1 MGYVKTSFPSLSSA
15 ATKIAYLENPS
26 NGVCY
31 DKDDLHLQNGQ
42 SPDMVNLEAF
52 SGVLR
57 TRAGQCSVF
66 GKDPLCSSF
75 HSITKQPFYDAT
87 ILHNGTNLYKLSS
100 GKSPELLFSDMPDA
114 NSVFVEFKSKLYIY
128 TSLRIYSV
136 DKDFKVIEEMP
147 YAPLLFEAFHR
158 THENAKVNTNNKF
171 NLVAPALTVS
181 YRESSIGAT
190 EYNFPVEAD
199 IARPIIIKAEN
210 ETVDASKY
218 TLSSKKITFK
228 EYVFVDS
235 SRPLTVSFFA
245 KNIEDLGFEDKF
257 SKCTIGETFGGTIVS
272 GTRIFMTGNSDLPGY
287 YFTSELLDPLRFDE
301 DSYDIIGSGNENIT
315 AMIKQYGNLV
325 LFTDRSVFRMTYEY
339 QDSETIFSVKEL
351 SHYIGCDIPRSVE
364 IIDNRIV
371 FANSLKGVFLID
383 SSEDFGEQNIK
394 PISGNINEGSS
405 VCLLSQDKDA
415 IKNAFSIDFNRKY
428 YLCVGTYVYVW
439 DYNARYYSSSS
450 DYSSSQQRLV
460 WYVFCGIKAHTF
472 FELDGLLY
480 TAGTQTD
487 SGFAVFKNEG
497 KDFDK
502 PIQYSFSSAKTYLSY
517 PHLFKSIREL
527 MLDIKC
533 ESDAKI
539 DLFDR
544 EEKFFEYLL
553 KHSENCKKS
562 VKVPSRRTHLF
573 NFSISGQGNME
584 FSNICVKFKLL
595 N

>member
-31 DKDDLHLQNGQ
+31 NKDDLYLQNGQ

-75 HSITKQPFYDAT
+75 HSITKQPFYNAT

-114 NSVFVEFKSKLYIY
+114 NSVFVEFKAKLYIY

-136 DKDFKVIEEMP
+136 DKNFKVIEEMP
-147 YAPLLFEAFHR
+147 YAPLLY
-158 THENAKVNTNNKF
+158 NKYSASSISSGTQLDEKL
-171 NLVAPALTVS
+171 NLAAPVLKVS
-181 YRESSIGAT
+181 YRNCEETRI
-190 EYNFPVEAD
+190 YNLP
-199 IARPIIIKAEN
+199 IKADVQRPFQVLYADQILSPDTYTVEEKKVTLN
-210 ETVDASKY
+210 EKTTVDDDHPFS
-218 TLSSKKITFK
+218 I
-228 EYVFVDS
+228 
-235 SRPLTVSFFA
+235 SFFA
-245 KNIEDLGFEDKF
+245 QNPEDIGFEDKF
-257 SKCTIGETFGGTIVS
+257 SKCTLGATFGGTIVS
-272 GTRIFMTGNSDLPGY
+272 GTRVFMTGNSDLPGY
-287 YFTSELLDPLRFDE
+287 YFTSELLAPLRFDE

-325 LFTDRSVFRMTYEY
+325 VFTDRSVFKMTYEY

-351 SHYIGCDIPRSVE
+351 NHYIGCDVPRSVE

-371 FANSLKGVFLID
+371 FANSSKGVFLID

-405 VCLLSQDKDA
+405 VCLLSRDKEA
-415 IKNAFSIDFNRKY
+415 LRNAFSIDFNRKY
-428 YLCVGTYVYVW
+428 YLCVGNYVYVW

-450 DYSSSQQRLV
+450 DYSTSQQKLV

-480 TAGTQTD
+480 TAGTQID
-487 SGFAVFKNEG
+487 SGFAVFKYEG

-502 PIQYSFSSAKTYLSY
+502 PIQYSFTSAKTYLSY
-517 PHLFKSIREL
+517 PHLFKSIREII
-527 MLDIKC
+527 LDINC
-533 ESDAKI
+533 ESNTKI
-539 DLFDR
+539 GLFDR
-544 EEKFFEYLL
+544 KEKFFEYLL
-553 KHSENCKKS
+553 NHIDNKVKS
-562 VKVPSRRTHLF
+562 FKVPLRRTHLF
-573 NFSISGQGNME
+573 NFSVSGQGNME